1 MAVVLAADGDMVVG
15 LVAVDV
21 AVFSGAAEAMATGSA
36 EAGDMLVG
44 SGAVGMEDLP
54 AIME

>member
-1 MAVVLAADGDMVVG
+1 MATGSAVAGDMVVG
-15 LVAVDV
+15 
-21 AVFSGAAEAMATGSA
+21 SGAAEAMATGSA
-36 EAGDMLVG
+36 VAGDMVVG